1 MIRLPSLRKNSFFVW
16 MFTLKD
22 GEHSLRLQE
31 SNVSGKRIIMVDDKA
46 ILEIPP
52 RFLDTGSVHRFQVS
66 GVPVVLEIGS
76 NGLTFTHKLWVNR
89 RLIPVER

>member
-1 MIRLPSLRKNSFFVW
+1 MIRLPSLKKNSFRVW
-16 MFTLKD
+16 SFTLKD

-31 SNVSGKRIIMVDDKA
+31 SNVSGKRIITLDDKP

-52 RFLDTGSVHRFQVS
+52 KFLDVGSVHRFQVS
-66 GVPVVLEIGS
+66 GVPCILEIGT

-89 RLIPVER
+89 RLIPVEK